1 MCAVHVAERY
11 KMTLH
16 KVQLIPDDAY
26 AVIRKGKFIMLPVE
40 EKKMIAKMIPPHMDK
55 NWSFQAINVTK
66 DQVDNIRLAF
76 SAPEVKKANPFLQ
89 GDNGGWVM
97 VEFWTKDAIDI
108 YNASKYLFDL
118 FELPYAQ
125 GQFTRKELGLE

>member
-1 MCAVHVAERY
+1 
-11 KMTLH
+11 MTLH

-26 AVIRKGKFIMLPVE
+26 AVIRKGKLIMLPVE
-40 EKKMIAKMIPPHMDK
+40 EKKMIAKMIPPYMDK

-66 DQVDNIRLAF
+66 DQVDDIRLAF
-76 SAPEVKKANPFLQ
+76 AAPEVSKANPFLQ

-97 VEFWTKDAIDI
+97 VEFWTKNLEDI
-108 YNASKYLFDL
+108 INAGKYFFKLFDL
-118 FELPYAQ
+118 PFSQ

>member
-1 MCAVHVAERY
+1 
-11 KMTLH
+11 
-16 KVQLIPDDAY
+16 
-26 AVIRKGKFIMLPVE
+26 
-40 EKKMIAKMIPPHMDK
+40 MDK

-66 DQVDNIRLAF
+66 DQVDDIRLAF
-76 SAPEVKKANPFLQ
+76 ASPEVSKANPFLQ

-108 YNASKYLFDL
+108 YKASKYLFDL
-118 FELPYAQ
+118 FDLPFSE